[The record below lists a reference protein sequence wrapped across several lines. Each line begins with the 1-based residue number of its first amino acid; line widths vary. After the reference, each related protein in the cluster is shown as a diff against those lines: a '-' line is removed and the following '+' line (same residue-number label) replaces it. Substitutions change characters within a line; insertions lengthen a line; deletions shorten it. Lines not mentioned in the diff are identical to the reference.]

1 MADPEAKE
9 VRHIDELSRL
19 PALLKEWS
27 GVIAT
32 FGGAVA
38 AALAVLLPGQTPA
51 AVQVIGYVVALTLVV
66 AGALIFVRVRHR
78 RRLRQ
83 LRKERRER
91 WEREAAGAHRT
102 AFRGLFPYQ
111 EGDELPGE
119 HRRLEARRLV
129 TQFGEPTFSFGVVCG
144 DSGCGKTSL
153 LRSEVQG
160 HLKAAGEERG
170 FGVFYLG
177 SPRELAE
184 DDAQDGSAGLW
195 RELESL
201 RRLAEGAAQGRP
213 LILIIDQ
220 FEEFFIKY
228 GTPEQRLEI
237 GRFLNELIKS
247 SLSVRILCAI
257 RRDYLAD
264 MKDLVP
270 QSPDSADRNF
280 FEPISLQTLFTLK
293 NFTVEQA
300 TRVVG
305 ECAQRDGVNLDEEF
319 AATLA
324 SDLGDG
330 GFVRPPELQIVCA
343 ALGGSLTVSEYRLA
357 GGAHGILSHYIEDA
371 IDVSG
376 DSAVGRRVLR
386 ALCDFPTH
394 AKRDPQTVADIAV
407 AVGVEGGQASA
418 AVRTALRQ
426 FEVARLVFSERRG
439 KGEPAYTLVHDYLV
453 DAVLMATS
461 DVTTRDEE
469 ANQLLDYYV
478 SEYRTDPGTRI
489 PYHRLR
495 FVRRYAD
502 PNKLADSTAR
512 HLIRASITKLVTST
526 VTTVTLILA
535 ATTLLAALITTR
547 RVWHQD
553 VIGKLN
559 DGIDSEEVQW
569 VVQPNHEF
577 ILTAAGEGSIKLWSI
592 KTASLVYSF
601 KRERFIY
608 VPPDYVLGYSASDPY
623 ITVLH
628 VPTLRETQT
637 TLPTQLLE
645 GQPQLLMGQ
654 QQSGAAMSISPSG
667 SMVVVWERNAV
678 FLVTTEEL
686 PKPPP
691 VRIISVADNKLMG
704 EVSTCNTLPTR
715 DHLVS
720 SDGNYVLAPCFEGG
734 QEKPTVFDVRTKEKR
749 VLVREGYRA
758 TGTFDYNDRSSR
770 VASLEESKDGRLY
783 LVLWDVRRDQ
793 PIEERD
799 VNLMNVT
806 ASVSFTPDG
815 EFLFVTH
822 LLYRG
827 DEEKFLKL
835 FRANGLRQM
844 TTIPERGVRTTFAV
858 NEYDNTDTSSHFIL
872 AWAGPSGGTYLWDLT
887 EAEPRLIKDF
897 TLPADTRYT
906 PIVSLSPTSSRAIM
920 FLPENGHL
928 EFWDFKA
935 GKKLRDLNIL
945 GRLDDAKFTIGGNAV
960 STSVEGGAVSLFRA
974 EDGEKITDDIH
985 NIGGTKRAIFYDEK
999 CRRVHVWTDEGRV
1012 LRYTEGW
1019 HLFGRESWFW
1029 PAEKCDA
1036 R

>member
-1 MADPEAKE
+1 MGDQDDKE
-9 VRHIDELSRL
+9 DKHVDELARL
-19 PALLKEWS
+19 PSLLKEWL
-27 GVIAT
+27 GVVAT
-32 FGGAVA
+32 FGGAGA
-38 AALAVLLPGQTPA
+38 AVLAVLLPKQTPA
-51 AVQVIGYVVALTLVV
+51 AVQVIGYAVAAALVV
-66 AGALIFVRVRHR
+66 VSTLIFVRVRR
-78 RRLRQ
+78 RRRSRQ
-83 LRKERRER
+83 LREERRER
-91 WEREAAGAHRT
+91 WEREAAGARLT

-129 TQFGEPTFSFGVVCG
+129 TQFGEPTFFFGVVCG

-160 HLKAAGEERG
+160 RLKAAGEERG
-170 FGVFYLG
+170 FGVLYLG
-177 SPRELAE
+177 SPRELAK
-184 DDAQDGSAGLW
+184 DSVQDGAAWLQ

-201 RRLAEGAAQGRP
+201 RRLADDAAQSRP

-220 FEEFFIKY
+220 FEEFFIGY
-228 GTPEQRLEI
+228 GGPEQRLEI
-237 GRFLNELIKS
+237 GRFLNGLIKS
-247 SLSVRILCAI
+247 SPPVRILCAI
-257 RRDYLAD
+257 RRDYLVD
-264 MKDLVP
+264 MKDLAP
-270 QSPDSADRNF
+270 QSPDGADKNF

-300 TRVVG
+300 ARVVR
-305 ECAQRDGVNLDEEF
+305 ECAERDGVNLDEEF

-343 ALGGSLTVSEYRLA
+343 ALGGSLTVAEYRLA
-357 GGAHGILSHYIEDA
+357 GGARGILSHYVEDA

-376 DSAVGRRVLR
+376 DPAVGRRVLR

-394 AKRDPQTVADIAV
+394 TKRNPQTVADIA
-407 AVGVEGGQASA
+407 AAIGVGGAPAAA
-418 AVRTALRQ
+418 AVSTALRQ
-426 FEVARLVFSERRG
+426 FEVARLVSSERRG
-439 KGEPAYTLVHDYLV
+439 KGEPFYALVHDYLV
-453 DAVLMATS
+453 DAVSKATR

-489 PYHRLR
+489 PCRRLR

-502 PNKLADSTAR
+502 PKKLAEPTAHR
-512 HLIRASITKLVTST
+512 LIRASITKLVTST
-526 VTTVTLILA
+526 VATVTLVLA
-535 ATTLLAALITTR
+535 ATALLAVLITTR

-559 DGIDSEEVQW
+559 DGTDSGLVQW
-569 VVQPNHEF
+569 VVQPNREF
-577 ILTAAGEGSIKLWSI
+577 ILTAAGKGSVKLWSI
-592 KTASLVYSF
+592 KTASMVYSF
-601 KRERFIY
+601 EREKFVY
-608 VPPDYVLGYSASDPY
+608 VAPDYVLGYSASDPY
-623 ITVLH
+623 LTALH
-628 VPTLRETQT
+628 IPTLRETQT

-645 GQPQLLMGQ
+645 GQPQLIMGQ
-654 QQSGAAMSISPSG
+654 QQPGTEVSVSSSGTM
-667 SMVVVWERNAV
+667 MVVWERKTF

-691 VRIISVADNKLMG
+691 AKVISVADNKLVG

-734 QEKPTVFDVRTKEKR
+734 HEKPTVFDVRTKEKR
-749 VLVREGYRA
+749 VLVRKGYRA
-758 TGTFDYNDRSSR
+758 NGEFDYNDKSSR
-770 VASLEESKDGRLY
+770 VATLEDSSDGRLY
-783 LVLWDVRRDQ
+783 LVLWDVRREQ

-806 ASVSFTPDG
+806 ANVSFTPDG
-815 EFLFVTH
+815 EFLLVTP
-822 LLYRG
+822 LLYRD
-827 DEEKFLKL
+827 DEQKFLKL
-835 FRANGLRQM
+835 FRVNGLGQV
-844 TTIPERGVRTTFAV
+844 TTIPERGVRATFAI
-858 NEYDNTDTSSHFIL
+858 NEYDNTHTNHHSLL

-887 EAEPRLIKDF
+887 DAEPRLIKDF

-906 PIVSLSPTSSRAIM
+906 PVVSLGPTSSRAIM
-920 FLPENGHL
+920 LLPENGHL
-928 EFWDFKA
+928 GFWDFKA
-935 GKKLRDLNIL
+935 GKKLRDLNIT
-945 GRLDDAKFTIGGNAV
+945 GRLDEAEFTIGGNAV
-960 STSVEGGAVSLFRA
+960 STSVEGGAVSIFRA
-974 EDGEKITDDIH
+974 EDGEKITDDIR
-985 NIGGTKRAIFYDEK
+985 NIGGTGRAIFYDEK

-1029 PAEKCDA
+1029 PAKKC
-1036 R
+1036 